1 MDAELIEELA
11 AKFLSLPAPNKT
23 RFIARVAH
31 WETIHARVA
40 YYREDGAKAEALHKS
55 LEYLHRLCG
64 YLMVVP
70 TSDEH
75 DLERDRSF
83 LRMILYAGGLRGAG
97 ETDRIQTWLQEEAS
111 MPPPCGDRRLTNR

>member
-1 MDAELIEELA
+1 MDEKLIEELA
-11 AKFLSLPAPNKT
+11 ATFLRLPAPSRT

-31 WETIHARVA
+31 WETVHARVA
-40 YYREDGAKAEALHKS
+40 YYREDGAKAEALHES

-70 TSDEH
+70 ASDEN
-75 DLERDRSF
+75 DLERGRSF
-83 LRMILYAGGLRGAG
+83 LRMIMYHGGRRGAG

-111 MPPPCGDRRLTNR
+111 RPPMRRSTVD